1 MLKDIFVSEVRVK
14 ILKIMMLNPTKQ
26 YHVRALVREV
36 GTEINAVRRELSRL
50 TNLGLLRKRQSSNR
64 IYYTVDTNSLYYPEL
79 LSLVAKETHI
89 GESIINNA
97 KYLGNVKYVLL
108 SRAYLRGRVST
119 VLDVDLFIVGSVNL
133 EVLEKI
139 VKAEQ
144 IRVGRDFNYSV
155 MGEEEFIFR
164 KRRNDQFIAKV
175 LSQSRTMLIGD
186 EEELCAL

>member
-14 ILKIMMLNPTKQ
+14 ILKIMMLNSTKQ

-89 GESIINNA
+89 GESIISNA

-133 EVLEKI
+133 DVLEKI

>member
-50 TNLGLLRKRQSSNR
+50 TNMGLLRRRQSSNR

-89 GESIINNA
+89 GIDIINNA
-97 KYLGNVKYVLL
+97 KYLGNIKYVIL

-133 EVLEKI
+133 DVIERI
-139 VKAEQ
+139 VKSEQ
-144 IRVGRDFNYSV
+144 LRVGRDFNYSV

>member
-14 ILKIMMLNPTKQ
+14 ILKIMLLNPTKQ

-36 GTEINAVRRELSRL
+36 GTEINAIRRELFRL
-50 TNLGLLRKRQSSNR
+50 TNIGLLRRRQSSNR

-89 GESIINNA
+89 GADIINNA
-97 KYLGNVKYVLL
+97 KYLGNVKYVVL

-144 IRVGRDFNYSV
+144 IRIGRDFNYSV

-186 EEELCAL
+186 EEELCVL

>member
-36 GTEINAVRRELSRL
+36 GTEINAVRRELARL
-50 TNLGLLRKRQSSNR
+50 TGIGLLRRRQSSNR
-64 IYYTVDTNSLYYPEL
+64 IYYAVDTNSLYYPEL
-79 LSLVAKETHI
+79 LSLAAKETYV
-89 GESIINNA
+89 GADLINNA
-97 KYLGNVKYVLL
+97 KYLGNVKYVVL

-139 VKAEQ
+139 IKAEQ
-144 IRVGRDFNYSV
+144 TRVGRDVNYSV

-175 LSQSRTMLIGD
+175 LSQSRTMLIGN
-186 EEELCAL
+186 EEEFCAL